1 MGESPDER
9 ITNLKFIIN
18 QYSNTDQQYIANK
31 LSDIINSNYTGVNF
45 DLSYRD
51 LNTNTSLKSYLKD
64 EVYQNILR
72 VISDLKEYRALE
84 TALYKNQQTH
94 LHNTPSL
101 APSISKSKTKSNSN
115 SFNASFNSAFSDQ
128 LTKNKLQ
135 KMMDEEKKLA
145 YLIDNEDNSNDPDL
159 KPIKLFHTLTVSE
172 IIDNLA
178 NSIVTLFQQIYT
190 LDYVGIM
197 NAQENYIYYGFIFIF
212 SYVVLNMFW
221 IQLQD

>member
-9 ITNLKFIIN
+9 IKNLKNIIN

-31 LSDIINSNYTGVNF
+31 LSDIINSNYTGVDFN
-45 DLSYRD
+45 LSYRD

-84 TALYKNQQTH
+84 TALYKNQQTN
-94 LHNTPSL
+94 LRNSPSIAPSL
-101 APSISKSKTKSNSN
+101 SKSSSKPKNN
-115 SFNASFNSAFSDQ
+115 SFNASFNSGFTDQ
-128 LTKNKLQ
+128 LAKNKLQ

-145 YLIDNEDNSNDPDL
+145 YLIDNGKNDDEL
-159 KPIKLFHTLTVSE
+159 KPVRLFHTLTVSE
-172 IIDNLA
+172 IVDNLA
-178 NSIVTLFQQIYT
+178 NSIVTLFQQVYT
-190 LDYVGIM
+190 LDYVGLL
-197 NAQENYIYYGFIFIF
+197 NSQENYIYYGFIFLF
-212 SYVVLNMFW
+212 SYVILNMFW

>member
-9 ITNLKFIIN
+9 ITNLKYIIN
-18 QYSNTDQQYIANK
+18 QYSVNDQQYIANK
-31 LSDIINSNYTGVNF
+31 LSDIINSNYTDVNF

-51 LNTNTSLKSYLKD
+51 LNTNTSLKLYLKD

-72 VISDLKEYRALE
+72 VITDLKEYRALE
-84 TALYKNQQTH
+84 TALYKNQQSH
-94 LHNTPSL
+94 LHN
-101 APSISKSKTKSNSN
+101 APSIAPSAPKVNSSKSN
-115 SFNASFNSAFSDQ
+115 SFNASFNSAFADL

-145 YLIDNEDNSNDPDL
+145 SLVDNETDKIDPSI

-172 IIDNLA
+172 IVDNLA
-178 NSIVTLFQQIYT
+178 NSIIILFQQVYT
-190 LDYVGIM
+190 LDYIGLM
-197 NAQENYIYYGFIFIF
+197 NSHDNFIYYGFIFLF

>member
-9 ITNLKFIIN
+9 ITNLKYIIN
-18 QYSNTDQQYIANK
+18 QYSVNDQQYIANK
-31 LSDIINSNYTGVNF
+31 LSDIINSNYTGVDF

-51 LNTNTSLKSYLKD
+51 LNTNTSLKLYLKD

-84 TALYKNQQTH
+84 TALYKNQQSN
-94 LHNTPSL
+94 LNN
-101 APSISKSKTKSNSN
+101 APSIAPSAPKAKSSNSN
-115 SFNASFNSAFSDQ
+115 SFNASFNSAFSDL

-145 YLIDNEDNSNDPDL
+145 SLVDNETDNIDNDIKS
-159 KPIKLFHTLTVSE
+159 IKLFHKLTVSE
-172 IIDNLA
+172 IVDNLA
-178 NSIVTLFQQIYT
+178 NSIITLFQQIYT
-190 LDYVGIM
+190 LDYIGLM
-197 NAQENYIYYGFIFIF
+197 NSHDNYIYYGFIFLF

-221 IQLQD
+221 MQLQD

>member
-18 QYSNTDQQYIANK
+18 QYSANDQQYIANK

-51 LNTNTSLKSYLKD
+51 LNTNTSLKLYLKD

-84 TALYKNQQTH
+84 TALYKNQQTY
-94 LHNTPSL
+94 LSNTPSI
-101 APSISKSKTKSNSN
+101 APLPPKSSKSN
-115 SFNASFNSAFSDQ
+115 SFNASFNSAFSDL
-128 LTKNKLQ
+128 LTKNKLK
-135 KMMDEEKKLA
+135 KMMEEEKKLA
-145 YLIDNEDNSNDPDL
+145 TLVDNELDKTDSDI
-159 KPIKLFHTLTVSE
+159 KPIKLFHKLTVSE
-172 IIDNLA
+172 IVDNLA

-190 LDYVGIM
+190 LDYIGLM
-197 NAQENYIYYGFIFIF
+197 TSHDNYIYYGFIFLF

-221 IQLQD
+221 MQLQD

>member
-9 ITNLKFIIN
+9 ITNLKYIIN
-18 QYSNTDQQYIANK
+18 QYSVNDQQYIANK

-51 LNTNTSLKSYLKD
+51 LNTNTSLKLYLKD

-94 LHNTPSL
+94 LHNP
-101 APSISKSKTKSNSN
+101 PSIASNAPKTKSSKSN
-115 SFNASFNSAFSDQ
+115 SFNASFNSAFSDL

-135 KMMDEEKKLA
+135 KMMNEEKKLA
-145 YLIDNEDNSNDPDL
+145 SLVDNETDKDDTNL
-159 KPIKLFHTLTVSE
+159 KPIKLFHKLTVSE

-178 NSIVTLFQQIYT
+178 NSIVTLFQQVYT
-190 LDYVGIM
+190 LDYIGLM
-197 NAQENYIYYGFIFIF
+197 NSQDNYIYYGFIFLF
-212 SYVVLNMFW
+212 SYVILNMFW
-221 IQLQD
+221 MQLQD

>member
-9 ITNLKFIIN
+9 ITNLKYIIN
-18 QYSNTDQQYIANK
+18 QYSVNDQQYIANK
-31 LSDIINSNYTGVNF
+31 LSDIINSNYTDVNF

-51 LNTNTSLKSYLKD
+51 LNTNTSLKLYLKD

-72 VISDLKEYRALE
+72 VITDLKEYRALE
-84 TALYKNQQTH
+84 TALYKNQQSH
-94 LHNTPSL
+94 LHN
-101 APSISKSKTKSNSN
+101 APSIAPSAPKVNSSKSN
-115 SFNASFNSAFSDQ
+115 SFNASFNSAFADL

-145 YLIDNEDNSNDPDL
+145 SLVDNETDKIDPSI

-172 IIDNLA
+172 IVDNLA
-178 NSIVTLFQQIYT
+178 NSIIILFQQVYT
-190 LDYVGIM
+190 LDYIGLM
-197 NAQENYIYYGFIFIF
+197 NSHDNFIYYGFIFLF

-221 IQLQD
+221 MQLQD

>member
-9 ITNLKFIIN
+9 ITNLKYIIN
-18 QYSNTDQQYIANK
+18 QYSANDQQYIANK
-31 LSDIINSNYTGVNF
+31 LSDIINSNYKGVNF

-94 LHNTPSL
+94 LNN
-101 APSISKSKTKSNSN
+101 APSIAPSAPKAKSSKSN
-115 SFNASFNSAFSDQ
+115 SFNASFNSAFSDL
-128 LTKNKLQ
+128 LTKNKLK
-135 KMMDEEKKLA
+135 KMMEEEKKLA
-145 YLIDNEDNSNDPDL
+145 SLVDNENDINDSDI
-159 KPIKLFHTLTVSE
+159 KPIKLFHKLTVSE
-172 IIDNLA
+172 IVDNLA
-178 NSIVTLFQQIYT
+178 NSLVTLFQQIYT
-190 LDYVGIM
+190 LDYIGLM
-197 NAQENYIYYGFIFIF
+197 TSHDNYIYYGFIFLF

-221 IQLQD
+221 MQLQD